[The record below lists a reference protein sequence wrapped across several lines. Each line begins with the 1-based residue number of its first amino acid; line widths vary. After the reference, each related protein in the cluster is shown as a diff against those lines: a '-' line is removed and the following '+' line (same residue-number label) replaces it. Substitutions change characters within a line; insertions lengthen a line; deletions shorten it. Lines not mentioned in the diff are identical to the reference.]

1 MKTMTKPQ
9 LYQEVSD
16 LAEKMEARGKRLYGK
31 DNYKIIIAP
40 DNISVENIIGDKE
53 MVFTPIKPKNSDI
66 NFIVYC
72 VCKKAYYPK
81 YK

>member
-1 MKTMTKPQ
+1 MTHPQ

-16 LAEKMEARGKRLYGK
+16 LAEKMEARGQRLFGK

-40 DNISVENIIGDKE
+40 DNISIDHLIGEKE
-53 MVFTPIKPKNSDI
+53 MVMTPIKPKDSNI